1 MQAFNPSSLIGE
13 ASPGRSPAGARIL
26 RTPSLSMGLY
36 HLEAGQVDEQQ
47 PHTEDE
53 VYFVVSGRASFRA
66 ARHEQTIEP
75 GSVIFVE
82 RDIEHRFVNITED
95 LTVLVFFAPAEGSLR
110 AGAGT

>member
-1 MQAFNPSSLIGE
+1 MQAFNLSSLIAESRQGDHRWRE
-13 ASPGRSPAGARIL
+13 FL